1 MLQILSRLPIIP
13 ITMYMLETVKNINAV
28 EVVARVR
35 QIKVS
40 FLELP
45 GFFSPSIFSLWL
57 VEFSHIDSWDME
69 PWDIEG

>member
-1 MLQILSRLPIIP
+1 
-13 ITMYMLETVKNINAV
+13 MYMLCEQSKIYV

-40 FLELP
+40 FLEIP

-57 VEFSHIDSWDME
+57 VEFSDIDSWDVE
-69 PWDIEG
+69 PWDIEA